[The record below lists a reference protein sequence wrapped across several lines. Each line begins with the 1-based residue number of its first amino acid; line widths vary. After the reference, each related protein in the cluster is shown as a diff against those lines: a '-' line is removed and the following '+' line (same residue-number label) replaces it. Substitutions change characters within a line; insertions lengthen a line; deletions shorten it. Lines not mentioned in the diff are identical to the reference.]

1 MTGTDIE
8 RDTRPAGLTQAEAER
23 RLRERGPLP
32 EQATS
37 RSYRSIVVANTFTIF
52 NLILAVFGAATIAFG
67 NPKDALFLGILVA
80 NTAIGSFQEIR
91 AKRALDKLAALVAPH
106 ATVVRD
112 GEPRRLPIA
121 DVVVGDLVRVRAGDQ
136 VVADG
141 TLVTSEGLALDESN
155 LTGESEAVDGEP
167 GRGVFSGSFVVEG
180 EGAFEATAVGP
191 DSRAARLAETARAF
205 RHPRSPLEKAM
216 DRLLIILVG
225 VMVPLALGLG
235 ISLAVR
241 DVSQAQAVETL
252 TAAVVNIVPEG
263 LILLVSLTAAVS
275 AAKMARRGVLAQ
287 QLNAIESLASVSVM
301 CTDKTGTLTEAALR
315 VVATVPADGVGE
327 EDLRTALGRFAASAP
342 SRNGTLDAVH
352 DAQLAGD
359 DAEVEPSAQVP
370 FSSRRRWS
378 ALELSGERFVLGAP
392 EALLDGAVAGGGA
405 AGGGA
410 GAAAGGGVAGA
421 AGGVAGGDAALRERA
436 ASEAATG
443 RRVLALVGADGP
455 LPRAAADAPLP
466 DGVRPLGIVV
476 LAERLRNDA
485 DRTVA
490 FFGSED
496 VALKVVSGDNPSTVG
511 AIARDAGIPAQS
523 DALDGGRLPA
533 ADEDLLA
540 AVRAA
545 PAIGRIS
552 PEDKARVVR
561 VLADAGE
568 YVGML
573 GDGVNDVPALKQ
585 ARLAIAQG
593 SGTQMARSVSDLV
606 LVSGE
611 FGEVPRM
618 VHEGRQI
625 LRNIQRVARLFVTK
639 ALFTAFLLLTIAIPS
654 GVFPLLPRQ
663 FTLTS
668 SLTIGIPAFF
678 LALAPSTGPWRPEGF
693 LKAIARFS
701 LPAGLATGVG
711 ILSAYLLSRHVFD
724 ASLTEARSV
733 TAATVV
739 TAGLAIVMVL
749 EDEPGKRRL
758 AVGGLCALMALCYV
772 LVAAIPAGRDF
783 FDLADPTG
791 GMAGAWA
798 IGSAISLVLLAVA
811 LRVVRVL
818 DARAEAEGAG
828 VAS

>member
-1 MTGTDIE
+1 MTQATDSP
-8 RDTRPAGLTQAEAER
+8 TRAGLSQQEAER
-23 RLRERGPLP
+23 RLRERGP
-32 EQATS
+32 QQKQSTS
-37 RSYRSIVVANTFTIF
+37 RSYRSIFVGNTFTVF

-80 NTAIGSFQEIR
+80 NTTIGTFQEVR
-91 AKRALDKLAALVAPH
+91 AKRALDRLAALVAPA

-112 GEPRRLPIA
+112 GEPREVPVG
-121 DVVVGDLVRVRAGDQ
+121 DVVVGDLVRIESGDQ

-141 TLVTSEGLALDESN
+141 TIVSAEGLALDESN
-155 LTGESEAVDGEP
+155 LTGESEPVV
-167 GRGVFSGSFVVEG
+167 RGAGDPVLSGSFAVEG
-180 EGAFEATAVGP
+180 TADFEASAVGA
-191 DSRAARLAETARAF
+191 DSRAARLAETARTF

-225 VMVPLALGLG
+225 VMVPLGLALG
-235 ISLAVR
+235 ISLAIR
-241 DVSQAQAVETL
+241 DVSQADAVETL
-252 TAAVVNIVPEG
+252 TAAIVNIVPEG

-301 CTDKTGTLTEAALR
+301 CTDKTGTLTEATLR
-315 VVATVPADGVGE
+315 VVSQLPANGVE
-327 EDLRTALGRFAASAP
+327 EAQLARALALYAASSP
-342 SRNGTLDAVH
+342 SRNLTLEAVH
-352 DAQLAGD
+352 EAKLFDGIEAT
-359 DAEVEPSAQVP
+359 EPTAVVP

-378 ALELSGERFVLGAP
+378 ALELGGERLVLGAP
-392 EALLDGAVAGGGA
+392 EALLDGTVADAV
-405 AGGGA
+405 
-410 GAAAGGGVAGA
+410 
-421 AGGVAGGDAALRERA
+421 LRERA
-436 ASEAATG
+436 ASEAETG
-443 RRVLALVGADGP
+443 RRVLALAVADDP
-455 LPRAAADAPLP
+455 LPEASPTAPLP
-466 DGVRPLGIVV
+466 DRLRPLGIVV
-476 LAERLRNDA
+476 LAERLRANA
-485 DRTVA
+485 GETVA
-490 FFGSED
+490 FFAAEE
-496 VALKVVSGDNPSTVG
+496 VALKVISGDNPATVG
-511 AIARDAGIPAQS
+511 AIARDAGVPARS
-523 DALDGGRLPA
+523 AALDGGGLPDGDA
-533 ADEDLLA
+533 ELLE

-561 VLADAGE
+561 VLTEGGE

-611 FGEVPRM
+611 FGEVPKM

-639 ALFTAFLLLTIAIPS
+639 ALFTAFLLITIALPS

-701 LPAGLATGVG
+701 LPAGLATGLG
-711 ILSAYLLSRHVFD
+711 ILVAYLLSRHAFD
-724 ASLTEARSV
+724 VSLAEARTV

-739 TAGLAIVMVL
+739 TAGLAIVIAL

-758 AVGGLCALMALCYV
+758 AVLGLCAVMALAFV
-772 LVAAIPAGRDF
+772 VVSAVPFGRDF
-783 FDLADPTG
+783 FELEPPTG
-791 GMAGAWA
+791 DMAVAWA
-798 IGSAISLVLLAVA
+798 IGSATTIALLIVA
-811 LRVVRVL
+811 LRVVAWL
-818 DARAEAEGAG
+818 DRRAGAD
-828 VAS
+828 